1 MRDQSIIRDNRIL
14 YVIGSLTI
22 VIGGLIYLIFRA
34 DNLIMFSWIKYL
46 GMDVYLNNIRVA
58 YGDYSIYTWVKYNLP
73 ASLWLF
79 SYLYII
85 KGIWHGQSKNILY
98 YLFLS
103 VVPIMA
109 FGSELLQLFSIIPGT
124 FDSADM
130 IGYTLA
136 IIVFLITTNYKI

>member
-1 MRDQSIIRDNRIL
+1 MINRSIIRDNRIY
-14 YVIGSLTI
+14 YVIGTLSIL
-22 VIGGLIYLIFRA
+22 IGGLIYLIFR
-34 DNLIMFSWIKYL
+34 DNNLIMFSWIKYL
-46 GMDVYLNNIRVA
+46 GMEEYLNNIRLA

-73 ASLWLF
+73 SSLWLF
-79 SYLYII
+79 SYLFIT
-85 KGIWHGQSKNILY
+85 KGIWHSQSKNILY

-130 IGYTLA
+130 IGYMLA
-136 IIVFLITTNYKI
+136 LIVFLITTNYKI